1 MIYIFKYLI
10 IVLTNQMS
18 RILITLFIIT
28 MICLNLADSFDFNEF
43 YKNELEKISKII
55 INDLIIIIKEQ
66 LENSTNTI

>member
-1 MIYIFKYLI
+1 
-10 IVLTNQMS
+10 MS

>member
-1 MIYIFKYLI
+1 
-10 IVLTNQMS
+10 MS

-28 MICLNLADSFDFNEF
+28 MICLNTADSIDFNEF
-43 YKNELEKISKII
+43 YKKELEKISKII

>member
-1 MIYIFKYLI
+1 
-10 IVLTNQMS
+10 MS

-43 YKNELEKISKII
+43 YKKELEKISKII

-66 LENSTNTI
+66 LENTTNIEDLF

>member
-1 MIYIFKYLI
+1 
-10 IVLTNQMS
+10 MS
-18 RILITLFIIT
+18 RILITLFIVT

-43 YKNELEKISKII
+43 YKKELEKISKII

>member
-1 MIYIFKYLI
+1 
-10 IVLTNQMS
+10 MS
-18 RILITLFIIT
+18 RIIFVLFIIT

-43 YKNELEKISKII
+43 YKKELEKISKII

>member
-1 MIYIFKYLI
+1 
-10 IVLTNQMS
+10 
-18 RILITLFIIT
+18 

-43 YKNELEKISKII
+43 YKKELEKISKII

>member
-43 YKNELEKISKII
+43 YKKELEKISKII

>member
-1 MIYIFKYLI
+1 
-10 IVLTNQMS
+10 
-18 RILITLFIIT
+18 

-66 LENSTNTI
+66 LENSTIIEDIL